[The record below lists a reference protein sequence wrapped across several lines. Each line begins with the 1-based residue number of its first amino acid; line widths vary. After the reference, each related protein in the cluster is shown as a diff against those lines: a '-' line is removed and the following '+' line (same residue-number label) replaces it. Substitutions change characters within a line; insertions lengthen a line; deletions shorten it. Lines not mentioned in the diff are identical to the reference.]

1 MASLST
7 ALCSLSPSL
16 PRCLSLLALRIKIWW
31 ILFHLVKMPCGNQP
45 KTDLQP
51 LFLDCDPVNNKWFLW
66 PIWESSKPLKVTR
79 KARDANFPASLFP
92 ALGFGRGNAFLGSP
106 KVPGRKSLSN
116 TQRSKL
122 RNKRYC
128 SISYANSLGPEKVL
142 KAIAPLCQ
150 TRFIFYSRFATHPP
164 VLHFNRKTFHLFCS
178 NEPSSSDVV
187 SGGRRAGTPLHQ
199 LGALLFNKRHF
210 ELCWK
215 PFGVSTHS
223 QPFTTGDMG
232 ACTGRGKKKEIDFT
246 VMKWNAD
253 T

>member
-1 MASLST
+1 MT
-7 ALCSLSPSL
+7 KCS
-16 PRCLSLLALRIKIWW
+16 
-31 ILFHLVKMPCGNQP
+31 MPCENQP

-66 PIWESSKPLKVTR
+66 PIWESSKPFKVTR

-92 ALGFGRGNAFLGSP
+92 PLVFGRGNAFLGSP

-128 SISYANSLGPEKVL
+128 GISYANSLGPEKVL

-178 NEPSSSDVV
+178 NESSSSDVV
-187 SGGRRAGTPLHQ
+187 SGGRRAGTPSHQ
-199 LGALLFNKRHF
+199 PRSSS
-210 ELCWK
+210 
-215 PFGVSTHS
+215 V
-223 QPFTTGDMG
+223 Q
-232 ACTGRGKKKEIDFT
+232 
-246 VMKWNAD
+246 
-253 T
+253 